1 MPREKQFDTEAA
13 LDRAME
19 AFWAHGYEATSMERL
34 LARMGINRGS
44 FYDTFESKRA
54 VLLEALRRYTADRGE
69 AMRSAAES
77 RRPRGAILSASR
89 APRCAPPRA
98 PGCRGCLL
106 VNSAVELAPHDAEVA
121 KIVRSGFRDIARF
134 FARLVERGQAA
145 GEIDQ
150 GLDAAELG
158 RALLGHLLAGMVLTR
173 SGAPKAMRQ
182 TLIDQVERTLG

>member
-1 MPREKQFDTEAA
+1 MPREKQFDVEAA

-19 AFWAHGYEATSMERL
+19 TFWAHGYEPTSMERL
-34 LARMGINRGS
+34 LERMGINRGS

-54 VLLEALRRYTADRGE
+54 VLLEALRRYAVERGE
-69 AMRSAAES
+69 AMRAAAEG
-77 RRPRGAILSASR
+77 RPPREAILSVFRTLISGS
-89 APRCAPPRA
+89 PRA

-106 VNSAVELAPHDAEVA
+106 VNSAVELAPRDAEVA
-121 KIVRSGFRDIARF
+121 KIVRKGFRDIARF

-145 GEIDQ
+145 GEIDR

-158 RALLGHLLAGMVLTR
+158 RALLGHLLAGMVMTR
-173 SGAPKAMRQ
+173 SGASRAMRQ